1 MNKSLNKRKS
11 DFNENDLNSKK
22 SKINEYFASTSG
34 RTSSLESSD
43 INSKELIKELIN
55 NNDSRVTFIEIKSSS
70 VGCQKFNKVLIDG
83 SKTDYAKRKSCS
95 SLVKFVHKSGTSNL
109 NNHICY

>member
-43 INSKELIKELIN
+43 INSKELIN

-70 VGCQKFNKVLIDG
+70 KGCQKFNKVLIDG